1 MHTRLLQLIL
11 LYDAEMKRTRIILF
25 CIFLSS
31 ISVAQEFKD
40 FAIAAFA
47 GAQYQ
52 WSKNQSIDSYVDSYN
67 KNLSTKL
74 NAPLNYLAPKFGINY
89 GGEIRF
95 SICRIGVMGSRIR
108 SESSAHFK
116 NGGERVFSLKMNE
129 VDWYIDLMKPN
140 QKSYKIGFTIASHY
154 QNAILFSQYKFANG
168 YKSSVASG
176 DGALSGIYRF
186 RGDNLI
192 GLGLRLEKN
201 FGKRVRFVVKAE
213 YTKLGVKSN
222 LLVHK
227 DEMYN
232 TILGGTVYS
241 DGQPALYFPIEYTN
255 SNNLYFNTVGNNCI
269 YDAFRGMRMTAQLHI
284 VLYKRNEE

>member
-1 MHTRLLQLIL
+1 MKLTRLV
-11 LYDAEMKRTRIILF
+11 LF
-25 CIFLSS
+25 CISFSS
-31 ISVAQEFKD
+31 ICLAQEFKD
-40 FAIAAFA
+40 FSLAAFA
-47 GAQYQ
+47 GAQYH
-52 WSKNQSIDSYVDSYN
+52 WCKNQSFDSYVDSYN
-67 KNLSTKL
+67 KNLSSKL
-74 NAPLNYLAPKFGINY
+74 NAPVNYLAPKFGINY

-95 SICRIGVMGSRIR
+95 SICRIGIMGSRIR

-116 NGGERVFSLKMNE
+116 NGGERIFSLKMNE
-129 VDWYIDLMKPN
+129 VDWYIDFMKPN

-192 GLGLRLEKN
+192 GLGLRFEKN
-201 FGKRVRFVVKAE
+201 LGKRVKFVVKAE
-213 YTKLGVKSN
+213 YTKLGVKSK

-232 TILGGTVYS
+232 NILAGTVYS
-241 DGQPALYFPIEYTN
+241 DGQPALYFPMDYAN
-255 SNNLYFNTVGNNCI
+255 SYNLYYNTIGTNCI
-269 YDAFRGMRMTAQLHI
+269 YDAFKGIRIGAQLHI
-284 VLYKRNEE
+284 VLFKRNEK